1 MHAVHTLA
9 SMLLTS
15 ASSEVRE
22 ALWLSAVERAASL
35 LFSWSSKALLLE
47 TAAARSLSFFLA
59 LEQDR
64 WRRRQLG
71 LQIVNWPSKWTF
83 NKLCWTWRLI
93 TVPCIIFYTCVWL
106 LQAQREPFPGL
117 SAVWLCL
124 WQFHPKPVEHQL
136 TLPHKEPSGQLP
148 KENKINNY

>member
-9 SMLLTS
+9 SRLLTS

-22 ALWLSAVERAASL
+22 AFWLSAVERAASL

-47 TAAARSLSFFLA
+47 TAAARSLSFFLE

-64 WRRRQLG
+64 WQLG
-71 LQIVNWPSKWTF
+71 LQNVNWPCPSKWTF
-83 NKLCWTWRLI
+83 NNLGWMWCLI
-93 TVPCIIFYTCVWL
+93 VPCTIFYTCAWL